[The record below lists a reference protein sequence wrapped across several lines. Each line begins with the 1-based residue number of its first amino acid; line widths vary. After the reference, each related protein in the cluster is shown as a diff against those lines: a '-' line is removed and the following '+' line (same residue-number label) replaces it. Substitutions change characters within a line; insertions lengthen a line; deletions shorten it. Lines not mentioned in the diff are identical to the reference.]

1 MRKSIALF
9 APVGSIPM
17 STRICIL
24 GATVFASFLLGA
36 ASAKA
41 HPHVWIDLQTQVLLN
56 DRGEASGLKVIWKLD
71 EFYTAYVIEDIARD
85 GNRTREKAL
94 ADIARETQE
103 NLAEFDYFV
112 RVRANDEPQTFKV
125 TKPMKAW
132 VDDRN
137 LWMDFT
143 VGFDRPLDL
152 AARSV
157 RYAVSDPTYYIEITY
172 PPDAD
177 IESLG
182 LDPIKIV
189 AKSDAANTCGYVVE
203 RAEPTFEAMSLAASL
218 DQGRDAPN
226 GLGDLFA
233 EWVRLSCP

>member
-1 MRKSIALF
+1 M
-9 APVGSIPM
+9 
-17 STRICIL
+17 
-24 GATVFASFLLGA
+24 
-36 ASAKA
+36 
-41 HPHVWIDLQTQVLLN
+41 N

-172 PPDAD
+172 PGRGYREPGPRPDQNRR
-177 IESLG
+177 EVRCREHVRLRG
-182 LDPIKIV
+182 
-189 AKSDAANTCGYVVE
+189 
-203 RAEPTFEAMSLAASL
+203 RAGGTDVRGDEP
-218 DQGRDAPN
+218 GRFPGPGPGRAQR
-226 GLGDLFA
+226 A
-233 EWVRLSCP
+233 WRSIRRMVRLSCP